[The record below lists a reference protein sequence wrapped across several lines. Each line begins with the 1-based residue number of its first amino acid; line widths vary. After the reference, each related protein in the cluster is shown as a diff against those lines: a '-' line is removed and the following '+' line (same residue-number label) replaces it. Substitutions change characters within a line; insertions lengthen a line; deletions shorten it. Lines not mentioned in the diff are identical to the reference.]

1 MNQSEFT
8 RLFCQKPD
16 SFAWFLGAGASHN
29 ANLPTA
35 DDIITDLKRRF
46 YNSEESQTYKTKD
59 LQNAA
64 VRETVEAFMQS
75 RGVGHPR
82 SIPPIFKKSLVI
94 IANVSATTFL
104 AFSQKTESDWRLETV
119 FSGH

>member
-75 RGVGHPR
+75 RGFPER
-82 SIPPIFKKSLVI
+82 WAPEEYSTYFQKIFGD
-94 IANVSATTFL
+94 NRER
-104 AFSQKTESDWRLETV
+104 QR
-119 FSGH
+119 